1 MDQVQEIL
9 QAEAVGLLLFNQA
22 RLTSNHAPVQADR
35 SETRKRCCRCRTS
48 RTGCQER
55 NELVASHQTSNLPA
69 SFHWGVDEGV
79 IGKT

>member
-22 RLTSNHAPVQADR
+22 RHASNHATLKAAFR
-35 SETRKRCCRCRTS
+35 NRCCRCR
-48 RTGCQER
+48 RCQER